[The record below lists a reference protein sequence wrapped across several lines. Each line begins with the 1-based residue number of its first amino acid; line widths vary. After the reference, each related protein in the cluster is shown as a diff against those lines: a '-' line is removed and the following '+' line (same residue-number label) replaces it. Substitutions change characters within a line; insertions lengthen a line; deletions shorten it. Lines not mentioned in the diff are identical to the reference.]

1 MKQRLEFLQFK
12 EEYQPVRYLGL
23 NLISR
28 KLTLRDCHSLIK
40 FKVESTYGLQGSSHF
55 RGDCATPTIITVYYS
70 KTLVQQLHPA
80 KESVEAS

>member
-55 RGDCATPTIITVYYS
+55 QGDCATTTISTVYYS
-70 KTLVQQLHPA
+70 MILVQQLHPA